1 MPNAASLKRRKNT
14 RTRRR
19 KRYTASPNDAI
30 IRKGDTINV
39 IGNIIRDEN
48 KIIEDK
54 LEVINKQLALVLRL
68 LIPEAEDLAQ
78 SPTPGRINSYSL

>member
-1 MPNAASLKRRKNT
+1 M
-14 RTRRR
+14 
-19 KRYTASPNDAI
+19 DF
-30 IRKGDTINV
+30 
-39 IGNIIRDEN
+39 N